1 MGTDLTRALDAAGVL
16 VADTREL
23 PGAERPQ
30 ERGVEQAA
38 SAITVDDPGAGWGQM
53 ALLTDELG
61 AVSWHF
67 APRPDAAAPSARDAS
82 PRGAATRTYH
92 IPASTPRARGLVSAV
107 GKRVLQVLV
116 FPILEPGIGLI
127 SDAFAGHWEQKHRPY
142 RLRTFAPSDYADA
155 AAGQID
161 GEGWRRLS
169 AGRALLLVHGTFSRA
184 HTAFGALPPEF
195 VAALH
200 RRYQG
205 RVFAF
210 DHFTLSEDPRQ
221 NVAWLIE
228 HLPDGMAL
236 DLDIVCHSR
245 GGLVSRVLSECQADL
260 VLGSRT
266 VRVGSIVFVGTPNR
280 GTTLADADH
289 MGDFIDT
296 YTNLLTF
303 LPDTGATEV
312 LTAIV
317 TVAKQLAVGAA
328 KGLPGLQAMRPD
340 GEFAKWLN
348 AGARAGNTRYFA
360 LASDF
365 TPGEPGLKAF
375 ALDRLMDKIFEAAND
390 LVVPTDGV
398 FQANGSS
405 FFPIEQR
412 MVFGGTDAVAH
423 TGYFASGAARE
434 KMLTWLSG

>member
-1 MGTDLTRALDAAGVL
+1 MGTDLRRALDAAGVR
-16 VADTREL
+16 VSDTREL
-23 PGAERPQ
+23 Q
-30 ERGVEQAA
+30 GVEPQAR
-38 SAITVDDPGAGWGQM
+38 AIARGGTAVTVNDPGPSWGQM

-61 AVSWHF
+61 VVSWHF
-67 APRPDAAAPSARDAS
+67 APRPDEAMPMARDAA

-92 IPASTPRARGLVSAV
+92 IPSTSTRARGVISAT
-107 GKRVLQVLV
+107 GKKVLQVLV

-127 SDAFAGHWEQKHRPY
+127 SDSFARRWEQKHRPY
-142 RLRTFAPSDYADA
+142 RIRTFTPGDYADA
-155 AAGQID
+155 AAGEID
-161 GEGWRRLS
+161 QEGWRRLS
-169 AGRALLLVHGTFSRA
+169 TGRALLLVHGTFSRA

-200 RRYQG
+200 RRYEG

-210 DHFTLSEDPRQ
+210 DHFTLSEDPKQ

-228 HLPDGMAL
+228 HLPDGITL

-245 GGLVSRVLSECQADL
+245 GGLVSRVLSERQADL
-260 VLGSRT
+260 ALGSRLL
-266 VRVGSIVFVGTPNR
+266 RVASVVFVGTPNQ

-296 YTNLLTF
+296 YTNLFTL

-328 KGLPGLQAMRPD
+328 KGLPGLQAMRPG
-340 GEFAKWLN
+340 GEFANWLN
-348 AGARAGNTRYFA
+348 AGPRAGDARYFA

-365 TPGEPGLKAF
+365 TPAEPGLKEF
-375 ALDRLMDKIFEAAND
+375 ALDRLMDKIFQVAND
-390 LVVPTDGV
+390 LVVPTEGV
-398 FQANGSS
+398 FEANGSS

-412 MVFGGTDAVAH
+412 VVFGGTDAVAH